1 MRKNKKTKVFCLSN
15 AGAGV
20 SLSALNSS
28 FTSAGPCMLTATWF
42 PVFKLPPCS
51 PLRFPP
57 HPDLSRD
64 EIFPY
69 FPGFRH
75 SLIHRFKREWGWFK
89 MKGKKKKRR
98 EKKRGS
104 GVFGDWERPQLAALL
119 DGKAVNAA
127 IFNCKAENAELEIAL
142 IHPRFNC
149 RSQTATLGSAGR
161 TGSPPAAGICS
172 TPGAQLGGCRSCPP
186 VL

>member
-1 MRKNKKTKVFCLSN
+1 
-15 AGAGV
+15 
-20 SLSALNSS
+20 
-28 FTSAGPCMLTATWF
+28 MLTATWF

-75 SLIHRFKREWGWFK
+75 SLIHRFKREWGRFK
-89 MKGKKKKRR
+89 TQGKKKR

-104 GVFGDWERPQLAALL
+104 RVFRDWEFVATRTCCFARR
-119 DGKAVNAA
+119 KSWKCR
-127 IFNCKAENAELEIAL
+127 IFNPKLQSRKQNWKQHLSTRGLTADLQQPRSSAPAELAHL
-142 IHPRFNC
+142 LL
-149 RSQTATLGSAGR
+149 LGFAPLLELS
-161 TGSPPAAGICS
+161 
-172 TPGAQLGGCRSCPP
+172 
-186 VL
+186 